1 MGGRER
7 WSVVRGL
14 LFDPAPRPAPCGAVA
29 SLQSISLRSVVV
41 RKLRWG
47 TSKVG
52 KSEGLKVE
60 DGGGFAQTIRN
71 VILLPAG

>member
-14 LFDPAPRPAPCGAVA
+14 L
-29 SLQSISLRSVVV
+29 SVV

-47 TSKVG
+47 TSKVE